1 MLFSNRHSLTVG
13 LVASTTNAIQFRD
26 AAHSTVVRHGRVA
39 RLATLLAFG
48 LLIGSASSV
57 QAATASWNPNT
68 EADLAGYVLHWG
80 MTTHDYTSSIDV
92 GNTTNWT
99 LTLTPGQYYFALRA
113 YHTSGTY
120 SDFTTEVPFTVANDG
135 IGTASLITPSGTI
148 ATTTPAYTWNA
159 VPASTW
165 YLLWVQDASGV
176 RLNEWYT
183 AAQVGCASSGACAIT
198 PATTLAAGAAQAA
211 LQTYSDAAGYGAWSD
226 VRFFTVSAPAASGPV
241 TLTAPASS
249 IATRRPTYTWT
260 AASGATWYLLWV
272 EDVNGPKINEWYTAA
287 QVGCAAGTG
296 SCSSTP
302 AINVARGAVQAWV
315 QTYSDAA
322 GYSAWS
328 APRAF
333 TVTR

>member
-1 MLFSNRHSLTVG
+1 MLFSNRHSLTAG
-13 LVASTTNAIQFRD
+13 LVAGTTNAIQFRD
-26 AAHSTVVRHGRVA
+26 APLGTAVRHGRLA
-39 RLATLLAFG
+39 RLATLVAFG

-57 QAATASWNPNT
+57 HAATASWNPNT

-80 MTTHDYTSSIDV
+80 GTTHDYTSSMDV
-92 GNTTNWT
+92 GNATTFA
-99 LTLTPGQYYFALRA
+99 LTLLPGQYYFALRA
-113 YHTSGTY
+113 YNATGDY
-120 SDFTTEVPFTVANDG
+120 SAYTAEVPFTVVGDTPG
-135 IGTASLITPSGTI
+135 PASLITPSGTI
-148 ATTTPAYTWNA
+148 TTSTPAYSWNA
-159 VPASTW
+159 VPTSTW
-165 YLLWVQDASGV
+165 YLLHVEDVSGV

-183 AAQVGCASSGACAIT
+183 AAQLGCPSSGVCTIT
-198 PATTLAAGAAQAA
+198 PAATLAAGAAQASV
-211 LQTYSDAAGYGAWSD
+211 QSYSDGGGYGGWSSLR
-226 VRFFTVSAPAASGPV
+226 VFTVSAPAASGPV
-241 TLTAPASS
+241 TLTAPASA

-287 QVGCAAGTG
+287 QVGCPAGTG
-296 SCSSTP
+296 SCSIAP

-333 TVTR
+333 TVR